1 MKEKTYIVIA
11 LSITCAGA
19 AALIIHA
26 QQTQPKR
33 PSSMTDCPMRQK
45 QMAGMNERGD
55 KAMGFLQAKA
65 THHFILTSDGGV
77 IQVEANDPR
86 DTESREQIRMHLTHI
101 ARRFAEGDFDT
112 PMFIHD
118 GVPPG
123 VPVMRAMKAAIEYK
137 FENTENGGLVRM
149 STSEPKAQAAIHQFL
164 RFQIQEHNTGDSLE
178 VAIRPA
184 K

>member
-1 MKEKTYIVIA
+1 MKNRTYIAIA
-11 LSITCAGA
+11 LSIACAGA
-19 AALIIHA
+19 TALIIHA
-26 QQTQPKR
+26 QQAQPQQ

-55 KAMGFLQAKA
+55 KAMGFLQAKT

-101 ARRFAEGDFDT
+101 ARMFAEGDFGT

-118 GVPPG
+118 RVPPG
-123 VPVMRAMKAAIEYK
+123 VPVMRAMKTTIQYK
-137 FENTENGGLVRM
+137 FENTENGGLVRI
-149 STSEPKAQAAIHQFL
+149 STSEPKALAAIHQFL
-164 RFQIQEHNTGDSLE
+164 RFQIQEHDTGDSLE
-178 VAIRPA
+178 VAAQPA